1 MLGLRCK
8 DCGETV
14 AAGMQWLC
22 PRCGGRYEPYYKYNT
37 ISREKI
43 AGRQLDL
50 WRYLELLPV
59 DQPPGWGERIG
70 WTPLIEVPRLA
81 RHLGVEHV
89 YIKWDGGSFP
99 SFSFKDRV
107 VSMALAQFGRFGL
120 STAACPSTGN
130 LSHSVAALSAR
141 AGYRSV
147 VLVPATIEAVKMQA
161 PLVYGATLL
170 QVDGTYDEI
179 NRLCQQI
186 PSDWKW
192 GVVNVHLRPYYAE
205 GSKTLAYEIAE
216 QLGWRL
222 PDAIVA
228 PMAGGALVDRLGRGL
243 EELQETGLVQAR
255 ECRIFGAQAEG
266 CAPIVRAFEN
276 GNDVIAQVTPKTVAH
291 SLAIGDPVD
300 GKYAIAAI
308 RRSHG
313 KAVAV
318 SDEALLAGMRQL
330 ATIEGIF
337 TETAGGV
344 VIAAAESL
352 DLKKIETLVLVLTG
366 NGLKTMDALRET
378 KQQMFRI
385 KPQLSELEQCKKQA
399 NL

>member
-8 DCGETV
+8 DCGETI
-14 AAGMQWLC
+14 AASMQWLC
-22 PRCGGRYEPYYKYNT
+22 PRCKGRYEPYYDYST
-37 ISREKI
+37 ISGDTI
-43 AGRQLDL
+43 AARSLDL
-50 WRYLELLPV
+50 WRYRELLPV
-59 DQPPGWGERIG
+59 DQAPAWGERIG
-70 WTPLIEVPRLA
+70 WTPLISVPRLA
-81 RHLGVEHV
+81 RRLRVPDV
-89 YIKWDGGSFP
+89 YVKWDGGSFP

-107 VSMALAQFGRFGL
+107 VSVALAQFQRFGL
-120 STAACPSTGN
+120 LTAACPSTGN

-141 AGYRSV
+141 AGYRSL

-186 PSDWKW
+186 PTDWKW

-243 EELQETGLVQAR
+243 DELRETRLVEPR

-266 CAPIVRAFEN
+266 CAPIVRAFEK
-276 GNDVIAQVTPKTVAH
+276 GNNVIEPVTPKTIAH

-308 RRSHG
+308 RRSQG
-313 KAVAV
+313 KAIAV
-318 SDEALLAGMRQL
+318 SDEALLAAMREL
-330 ATIEGIF
+330 AATEGIF

-344 VIAAAESL
+344 VLAAAQTL

-378 KQQMFRI
+378 DRQVFRI